1 VTDRRTTLW
10 RHTDFRNLWLG
21 LTASLFGSKVTAVAL
36 PLIAAVSLEATPFEM
51 GVLVAAEGLPYLFI
65 SLFAGVWLDRS
76 AKRPILILTDLVR
89 AALLLLLPVGWAGGF
104 LSFPLLLAVSL
115 AVGACTVVSDIGS
128 ASYLP
133 LLIDR
138 KDLVEG
144 NSKLELSS
152 SASDIAGNAMG
163 GGLLQM
169 ISAPFAVIVNSVTY
183 LVSAVFTALIR
194 HREAKPAPVAPE
206 ADGGPV
212 VKPNMWREI
221 AEGAQPVLRNPVV
234 RTLVTATLVFNLFTL
249 VIEPVFLIFVTRTLG
264 VEPFYIGLIFASAG
278 AGALVG
284 ALVAERASRLLGLG
298 RAMVVSLGIAGL
310 AALLIPLA
318 TQLPKTEAS
327 LLIVVMHFVDSAMII
342 IYNVNQRSLRS
353 AVTPDHLQGR
363 MNATIRMA
371 VMGVTPVGALAG
383 GFLGGA
389 IGTQQTLVL
398 GAIGVLLSGVVIL
411 LSGVRSVREIPDAEP
426 VAV

>member
-1 VTDRRTTLW
+1 MTDKRTTLW
-10 RHTDFRNLWLG
+10 RHADFRNLWFG

-36 PLIAAVSLEATPFEM
+36 PLIAAVSLAATPFEM
-51 GVLVAAEGLPYLFI
+51 GVLIAAEGLPYLFI

-89 AALLLLLPVGWAGGF
+89 AGLLLLLPIGWAGDF

-115 AVGACTVVSDIGS
+115 AVGVCTVVSDIGS

-152 SASDIAGNAMG
+152 SASDIAGNAIG
-163 GGLLQM
+163 GGLLQI
-169 ISAPFAVIVNSVTY
+169 ISAPLAVIINSFTY
-183 LVSAVFTALIR
+183 LVSAVFTGLIG
-194 HREAKPAPVAPE
+194 HREAKPAPAGAVE
-206 ADGGPV
+206 AAVQPGV
-212 VKPNMWREI
+212 WREI
-221 AEGAQPVLRNPVV
+221 AEGAQPVLRNKVV

-249 VIEPVFLIFVTRTLG
+249 VIEPVFLIFITRTLG
-264 VEPFYIGLIFASAG
+264 LEPFFIGLIFASAG

-284 ALVAERASRLLGLG
+284 ALVAERATRLLGVG
-298 RAMVVSLGIAGL
+298 RAMVFSLVIAGL
-310 AALLIPLA
+310 SALLIPVA

-327 LLIVVMHFVDSAMII
+327 LLIVAMHFIDSAMVI

-353 AVTPDHLQGR
+353 AVTPDDLQGR
-363 MNATIRMA
+363 MNATIRMV

-383 GFLGGA
+383 GFLGGWLGA
-389 IGTQQTLVL
+389 QQTLAL
-398 GAIGVLLSGVVIL
+398 GAVGVLLSGVVIL
-411 LSGVRSVREIPDAEP
+411 LSGVRSVREIPDADP

>member
-1 VTDRRTTLW
+1 MTDRRTTLW
-10 RHTDFRNLWLG
+10 RHADFRNLWFG

-76 AKRPILILTDLVR
+76 AKRPILILTDVVR
-89 AALLLLLPVGWAGGF
+89 AALLLFLPLGWAGGF
-104 LSFPLLLAVSL
+104 LSFPLLLVVSL
-115 AVGACTVVSDIGS
+115 AIGACTVVSDIGS

-144 NSKLELSS
+144 NGKLELSS
-152 SASDIAGNAMG
+152 SASDIAGNALG
-163 GGLLQM
+163 GGLLQV

-183 LVSAVFTALIR
+183 LVSAVFTARIR
-194 HREAKPAPVAPE
+194 HREAKPVPVAQE
-206 ADGGPV
+206 AGAEAAERPGL
-212 VKPNMWREI
+212 WREI
-221 AEGAQPVLRNPVV
+221 AEGAQPVLRNKVV

-284 ALVAERASRLLGLG
+284 ALIAERASQLLGVG
-298 RAMVVSLGIAGL
+298 RAMVVSLSVAGL

-318 TQLPKTEAS
+318 TQLPTTEAS
-327 LLIVVMHFVDSAMII
+327 LLIVVMHFIDSAMVIV
-342 IYNVNQRSLRS
+342 YNVNQRSLRS

-389 IGTQQTLVL
+389 LGAQQTLVL

-411 LSGVRSVREIPDAEP
+411 LSGVRSVREIPDTEP

>member
-1 VTDRRTTLW
+1 MTDRRTTLW
-10 RHTDFRNLWLG
+10 RHADFRNLWFG
-21 LTASLFGSKVTAVAL
+21 LTASLFGAKVTAVAI
-36 PLIAAVSLEATPFEM
+36 PLIAAVSLSATPFEM

-89 AALLLLLPVGWAGGF
+89 AALLLLLPIGWAGDF
-104 LSFPLLLAVSL
+104 LSFPLLLTVSL

-138 KDLVEG
+138 KDLVSG
-144 NSKLELSS
+144 NSKLELSG
-152 SASDIAGNAMG
+152 SASDIAGNAIG
-163 GGLLQM
+163 GGLLQV

-183 LVSAVFTALIR
+183 LVSAVFTALIG
-194 HREAKPAPVAPE
+194 HRETKAVPAGPAEE
-206 ADGGPV
+206 AQPADF
-212 VKPNMWREI
+212 WREM
-221 AEGAQPVLRNPVV
+221 AEGAKPVLRNRTV

-249 VIEPVFLIFVTRTLG
+249 VSEPVFLIFVTRTLG
-264 VEPFYIGLIFASAG
+264 LEPFFLGLIFASAG

-298 RAMVVSLGIAGL
+298 RAMVLSLGIAGL
-310 AALLIPLA
+310 SALLIPVATQLPRTEAALLIVA
-318 TQLPKTEAS
+318 
-327 LLIVVMHFVDSAMII
+327 MHFIDSAMVIV
-342 IYNVNQRSLRS
+342 YNVNQRSLRS

-363 MNATIRMA
+363 MNATIRMI

-383 GFLGGA
+383 GFLGGW
-389 IGTQQTLVL
+389 IGAQQTLVL
-398 GAIGVLLSGVVIL
+398 GAVGVLLSGVVIL
-411 LSGVRSVREIPDAEP
+411 LSGVRSVREIPDAVP
-426 VAV
+426 VAA

>member
-1 VTDRRTTLW
+1 MTDKRTTLW
-10 RHTDFRNLWLG
+10 RHADFRNLWFG

-36 PLIAAVSLEATPFEM
+36 PLIAAVSLQATPFEM

-76 AKRPILILTDLVR
+76 AKRPILILVDVLR
-89 AALLLLLPVGWAGGF
+89 AALLLLLPLGWAGDF
-104 LSFPLLLAVSL
+104 LSFPLLLVVSL
-115 AVGACTVVSDIGS
+115 SIGACTVVSDIGS

-133 LLIDR
+133 LLVDR

-163 GGLLQM
+163 GGLLQV

-194 HREAKPAPVAPE
+194 HRETKPAPVGPDE
-206 ADGGPV
+206 AAA
-212 VKPNMWREI
+212 VKPNMWREM
-221 AEGAQPVLRNPVV
+221 AEGAQPVLRNKTV

-249 VIEPVFLIFVTRTLG
+249 VIEPVFLIFITRTLG
-264 VEPFYIGLIFASAG
+264 LEPFYIGLIFASAG
-278 AGALVG
+278 AGALLG
-284 ALVAERASRLLGLG
+284 ALIAGRASRLLGVG
-298 RAMVVSLGIAGL
+298 RAMVVSLVIAGL

-327 LLIVVMHFVDSAMII
+327 LLIVLMHLIDSAMII
-342 IYNVNQRSLRS
+342 VYNVNQRSLRA

-371 VMGVTPVGALAG
+371 VMGVAPVGALTG

-389 IGTQQTLVL
+389 IGAQQTLVL
-398 GAIGVLLSGVVIL
+398 GAFGVLLAGVVIL
-411 LSGVRSVREIPDAEP
+411 LSGVRSVREIPDAVP
-426 VAV
+426 VTV